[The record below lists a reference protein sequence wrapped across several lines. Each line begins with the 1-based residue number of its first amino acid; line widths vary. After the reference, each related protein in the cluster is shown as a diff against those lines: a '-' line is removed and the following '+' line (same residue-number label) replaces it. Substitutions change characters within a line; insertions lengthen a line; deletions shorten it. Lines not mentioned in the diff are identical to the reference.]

1 MMRHCDKPRG
11 RRGSLPLIAGTG
23 VLLGGL
29 TLFGLTPGARAE
41 DCQERIV
48 KADHKLHEAAE
59 RHGWESKQAAHA
71 RHELAEARH
80 YCWEHGHRW
89 WDVEGSRWHKDR
101 DWDDHDHDRR

>member
-1 MMRHCDKPRG
+1 MRHSEN
-11 RRGSLPLIAGTG
+11 RRGGLRSVKLLAGTG

-29 TLFGLTPGARAE
+29 LLLGVTPGARAD

-48 KADHKLHEAAE
+48 KADHKLHQAGE

-71 RHELAEARH
+71 RHELAEARR

-89 WDVEGSRWHKDR
+89 WDVEGSRWHTDR
-101 DWDDHDHDRR
+101 DWDDRDHDHR